1 MRSIRKI
8 RRVFNVSD
16 KSCPHCGRS
25 VREGDKFCI
34 FCGKPLLT
42 DFTKTVKEA
51 TEKKGTIIFPTSEP
65 PTEEE
70 EESDD
75 EITPFGSGDLTPPE
89 EKSTKKKES
98 IPFSAEEE
106 EDELVEALE
115 MDDEMREQFEMKM
128 ELAVLNGK
136 KERLKE
142 KLDKLLGDA
151 KSERYELDIDF
162 AKEVNMRLEAVKE
175 VQRDLQSQTDEVL
188 ERLGEFKLDVFLV
201 TIEEKRAQLTE
212 LKRKFKLGKIK
223 QNIFEQL
230 KREYSTEYR
239 KAQEELIN
247 IQKQVRNWISKLKSE
262 INQEEI
268 KIKLLEGRL
277 NTKEIDKD
285 TFEQKKEDIKRQIE
299 EFKQKIDVLGIYTGK

>member
-1 MRSIRKI
+1 
-8 RRVFNVSD
+8 VSE
-16 KSCPHCGRS
+16 KTCPHCGRS
-25 VREGDKFCI
+25 VRGGDKFCI
-34 FCGKPLLT
+34 FCGKPLLS
-42 DFTKTVKEA
+42 DFSKTIKESA
-51 TEKKGTIIFPTSEP
+51 EKKGTIVFPTQEP

-70 EESDD
+70 ESKDES
-75 EITPFGSGDLTPPE
+75 TPFESGDLAPVDK
-89 EKSTKKKES
+89 KSKKKKDS
-98 IPFSAEEE
+98 VPFDVE
-106 EDELVEALE
+106 EDEELLEALE

-142 KLDKLLGDA
+142 KLNKLLGDV

-175 VQRDLQSQTDEVL
+175 VQRDLQSQFDEVL
-188 ERLGEFKLDVFLV
+188 DRLGTFKLDAFLI

-223 QNIFEQL
+223 QSIFEQL
-230 KREYSTEYR
+230 KREYATDYR
-239 KAQEELIN
+239 NAQEELVQIE
-247 IQKQVRNWISKLKSE
+247 KQVRNWISKLKSE

-277 NTKEIDKD
+277 NTKEIDKE
-285 TFEQKKEDIKRQIE
+285 TYEQKKQDILRQIE
-299 EFKQKIDVLGIYTGK
+299 EFKQKITVLSNYTGK